1 MFYDMT
7 CKYKMSSVIISACK
21 TCLLKGFVVIY
32 FGDKII
38 L

>member
-7 CKYKMSSVIISACK
+7 CKYKMSSVITSAFK
-21 TCLLKGFVVIY
+21 TCLLKELVVIY